1 MACTTD
7 SASNN
12 DTMMAAIEDTCRN
25 KIIDFTK
32 DKNHV
37 RCLAHVINLAV
48 QDALRALKAENV
60 KDNGIDDNDV
70 INDVIPKVRIM
81 YLLVCKIQI
90 THTSYS
96 FVSLLS
102 KYADRHNVGKNLFAN
117 AKSLIFCVKNSYS
130 M

>member
-12 DTMMAAIEDTCRN
+12 DTIIAVIEDTCCN
-25 KIIDFTK
+25 KNIDFTK

-37 RCLAHVINLAV
+37 QCLAYVINLAI

-60 KDNGIDDNDV
+60 EDNGINDNNV
-70 INDVIPKVRIM
+70 INDVISKIRIM

-96 FVSLLS
+96 FVSL
-102 KYADRHNVGKNLFAN
+102 
-117 AKSLIFCVKNSYS
+117 
-130 M
+130 